1 MKVVK
6 LTFKHKD
13 RIIYNASGELTIDG
27 VDNVKT
33 ILSKHLNIDKENID
47 VEIDTYELSNL
58 DVGVYGIH
66 NWDDP
71 RNIILSGVRVNLIE
85 GSDQYLDCLNAG
97 TLENYLEFY

>member
-27 VDNVKT
+27 VESVKI
-33 ILSKHLNIDKENID
+33 ILSKHLNVDKDNID

-58 DVGVYGIH
+58 DVGVYGMY

-71 RNIILSGVRVNLIE
+71 KNKILSGIRLNLVE
-85 GSDQYLDCLNAG
+85 GSNEHLDSINTN
-97 TLENYLEFY
+97 TLEQYLEFI